1 MNVSKANGMC
11 NGLGKKKA
19 RTGDSL
25 SGTESLGYILLQL
38 TVVLNHIL
46 ACSWAICDESQSKW
60 L

>member
-46 ACSWAICDESQSKW
+46 ACSWAICDES
-60 L
+60 